1 MKLAR
6 PASLAITA
14 LLLFVVRGATRA
26 GGADSP
32 VLDPPRPDRPAPD
45 LWKDPAFQKAFL
57 GSYGV
62 QSELEPKMT
71 QIEVASM
78 QKILPLMDSD
88 PEAAARKLQGLA
100 KPNASAV
107 FDFTLGNLAFQKDQP
122 EEAAARYKTA
132 IAKFPNFRRAL
143 RNLGLIQVRLGQYDD
158 AVRSLSRVI
167 ELGGGE
173 GLTFGLLGY
182 SYAATGQSLS
192 AESAYRNAVLLQP
205 DLVDWKIGLA
215 QNLLKQ
221 QKYAE
226 VVVLSAELLERGPD
240 RVDLWLLQAG
250 AYVGMGQPL
259 KAAENYEILRRMGK
273 ATVASLVT
281 LGDIYVNEGLWDLAG
296 SAYGSALDAD
306 PQQDAAH
313 PLRWIN
319 ILSQRG
325 AVPQARALLDHCK
338 TAYGERLDGGA
349 RNDLLRQEARLAAAE
364 GADAEALR
372 VLQEIVALDPLDGEA
387 LMLLGQHYTR
397 AGDLDQAQFYYE
409 RAESLEPFEAE
420 AKVRRAQILVRQS
433 KYRDAVPLL
442 KRAQEL
448 KPRDDVARY
457 LEQVER
463 LAKLRG

>member
-1 MKLAR
+1 MGLRRFAAPFLAGLLLVGAQHPAAAGDAAVDAPKPDG
-6 PASLAITA
+6 PAS
-14 LLLFVVRGATRA
+14 
-26 GGADSP
+26 
-32 VLDPPRPDRPAPD
+32 D
-45 LWKDPAFQKAFL
+45 LWRDPAFQKAFL

-71 QIEVASM
+71 QIELASM
-78 QKILPLMDSD
+78 QKVLPLMDSD
-88 PEAAARKLQGLA
+88 PEAAARKLKGLA

-122 EEAAARYKTA
+122 EEAAAHYKTA
-132 IAKFPNFRRAL
+132 IAKFPSFRRAL

-173 GLTFGLLGY
+173 GLTYGLLGY
-182 SYAATGQSLS
+182 SCAATGQALS

-226 VVVLSAELLERGPD
+226 TVALSGELLERNPD

-273 ATVASLVT
+273 STVASLVT
-281 LGDIYVNEGLWDLAG
+281 LGDIYVNEGLWDLAS
-296 SAYGSALDAD
+296 SAYGAALDAD
-306 PQQDAAH
+306 PQQDAAR
-313 PLRWIN
+313 PLRWIY
-319 ILSQRG
+319 ILAQRG
-325 AVPQARALLDHCK
+325 ALTQERSLLERYK
-338 TAYGERLDGGA
+338 AVFGERLDGGA
-349 RNDLLRQEARLAAAE
+349 RKDLLRQEARLAAAE

-387 LMLLGQHYTR
+387 LMLLGQQYTR